1 MFKKLDK
8 LILKAFVWPF
18 IATFFITL
26 FVFMMQ
32 ILWKYI
38 DDLVGKGLD
47 MLTLTK
53 FLIYASATLVTLAM
67 PISIL
72 LSSIMTF
79 GKLGENFE
87 LVAIKSSGISLLRFM
102 RPLFFVSVLLSGVAF
117 LFANYI
123 APVANL
129 KFAVIY
135 HDIYEKSPAFDLKDD
150 VFYNGF
156 QGFSIK
162 VDKKDED
169 KSTLHKVLIYEQSN
183 GVQDNTIISESGKM
197 SVSTDKKFLE
207 FRLENGNRYEEN
219 GTFNSTKNEFINL
232 GFKEYNKLFDLS
244 QLNLQKTS
252 DSLFMNNIRMKTMRQ
267 LNVDLDSLKKVPDS
281 LYRRNKTLL
290 ASYIKYSKFKD
301 SVPSKKE
308 IISIKEKAVSK
319 EITAKETAAAKE
331 TTLLKQTTHTKG
343 KIINKKVKS
352 FDSLIPDSL
361 QTAVFDQTLADVS
374 NTRNVLQMASADY
387 KSQNDDFALHE
398 IEWHKKLSLSIA
410 CLVLFF
416 IGAPLGSIIRKG
428 GLGLPLVM
436 ALLFFMIFYLLNIFG
451 EKFTKDHILI
461 PIIGMWLPVI
471 VLSPVGFF
479 LTYKAMHDSQLF
491 NKEYYYRFFRKVKL
505 SLRGVI
511 GNPFKEN

>member
-8 LILKAFVWPF
+8 LILKAFVGPF

-47 MLTLTK
+47 TPTLIK

-67 PISIL
+67 PIAIL
-72 LSSIMTF
+72 ISSIMTF

-102 RPLFFVSVLLSGVAF
+102 RPLLFVTILLSGVAF

-135 HDIYEKSPAFDLKDD
+135 HDIYEKSPAFDLKDG

-156 QGFSIK
+156 RGYSIK
-162 VDKKDED
+162 VDKKDKD
-169 KSTLHKVLIYEQSN
+169 KSTLHKVLIYEQNN

-197 SVSTDKKFLE
+197 SMSKDKKFLQFE
-207 FRLENGNRYEEN
+207 LENGNSYQEK
-219 GTFNSTKNEFINL
+219 GSFNYQNNEFIDL
-232 GFKEYNKLFDLS
+232 RFREYTKLFDLS

-267 LNVDLDSLKKVPDS
+267 LNVDLDSLKHAPDS
-281 LYRRNKTLL
+281 LYKKNHTEL
-290 ASYIKYSKFKD
+290 ASYVSYSRFKD
-301 SVPSKKE
+301 SSASKKE
-308 IISIKEKAVSK
+308 ITTVKEKVPD
-319 EITAKETAAAKE
+319 
-331 TTLLKQTTHTKG
+331 
-343 KIINKKVKS
+343 KKAS
-352 FDSLIPDSL
+352 TFDALIPDSL
-361 QTAVFDQTLADVS
+361 ESTVFDQTLSQVS
-374 NTRNVLQMASADY
+374 NAHNLLQVLAADY
-387 KSQNDDFALHE
+387 KAQNDDITLHQ
-398 IEWHKKLSLSIA
+398 IEWHKKLAVSIA

-428 GLGLPLVM
+428 GLGMPLVM
-436 ALLFFMIFYLLNIFG
+436 ALLFFMIYYLLNIFG
-451 EKFTKDHILI
+451 EKFTKDHVLI
-461 PIIGMWLPVI
+461 PIVGMWLPVI
-471 VLSPVGFF
+471 ILSPVGFF

-491 NKEYYYRFFRKVKL
+491 NKEYYYRLFKNIRWGFKRL
-505 SLRGVI
+505 EGMFS
-511 GNPFKEN
+511 GNQHA

>member
-8 LILKAFVWPF
+8 LILKAFVGPF

-53 FLIYASATLVTLAM
+53 FLIYASATLVTLAL
-67 PISIL
+67 PIAIL
-72 LSSIMTF
+72 ISSIMTF

-102 RPLFFVSVLLSGVAF
+102 RPLFFVTVFLSGLAF

-129 KFAVIY
+129 KFATIY
-135 HDIYEKSPAFDLKDD
+135 HDIYEKSPAFDLKDG

-156 QGFSIK
+156 RGYAIK
-162 VDKKDED
+162 VDKKEADR
-169 KSTLHKVLIYEQSN
+169 STLHHVLIYEQN
-183 GVQDNTIISESGKM
+183 NNVQDNTIISESGKM
-197 SVSTDKKFLE
+197 SVSDDKKFLQ
-207 FRLENGNRYEEN
+207 FKLDNGNSYQENGN
-219 GTFNSTKNEFINL
+219 FNYKNNEFIDL
-232 GFKEYNKLFDLS
+232 RFKEYTKLFDLS

-252 DSLFMNNIRMKTMRQ
+252 DSLFMNNIKMKTMRQ
-267 LNVDLDSLKKVPDS
+267 LDVDIDSLKKVPDS
-281 LYRRNKTLL
+281 FFKQNNTEL

-301 SVPSKKE
+301 TVATKNEIEDVKK
-308 IISIKEKAVSK
+308 ILP
-319 EITAKETAAAKE
+319 AK
-331 TTLLKQTTHTKG
+331 
-343 KIINKKVKS
+343 KIRT
-352 FDSLIPDSL
+352 FDVLIPDSMA
-361 QTAVFDQTLADVS
+361 TNVFDQTLSEVS
-374 NTRNVLQMASADY
+374 NVRNVLQVASSDY
-387 KSQNDDFALHE
+387 KAQIADFTAHE
-398 IEWHKKLSLSIA
+398 IEWHKKLSVSIA

-428 GLGLPLVM
+428 GLGMPLVM

-451 EKFTKDHILI
+451 EKFTKDHVLI

-491 NKEYYYRFFRKVKL
+491 NKEYYYRFLKNV
-505 SLRGVI
+505 RGSFYRLT
-511 GNPFKEN
+511 GFFKGINTN

>member
-1 MFKKLDK
+1 
-8 LILKAFVWPF
+8 
-18 IATFFITL
+18 
-26 FVFMMQ
+26 MMQ

-47 MLTLTK
+47 ILTLTQ

-72 LSSIMTF
+72 ISSIMTF

-87 LVAIKSSGISLLRFM
+87 LVAIKSSGVSLLRFM
-102 RPLFFVSVLLSGVAF
+102 RPLFFISILLSGVAF
-117 LFANYI
+117 FFANYI

-135 HDIYEKSPAFDLKDD
+135 HDIYEKSPAFDLKDGI
-150 VFYNGF
+150 FYNGF
-156 QGFSIK
+156 SGFSIL
-162 VDKKDED
+162 VNKKDKD
-169 KSTLHKVLIYEQSN
+169 KSTLHDVLIYEQSN
-183 GVQDNTIISESGKM
+183 GIQDNTIISESGKM
-197 SVSTDKKFLE
+197 TMSDDKKFLE
-207 FRLENGNRYEEN
+207 FHLQNGNRYEEK
-219 GTFNSTKNEFINL
+219 GGFNPQKNEFINL

-244 QLNLQKTS
+244 QLNLKKTS

-281 LYRRNKTLL
+281 LFKQNRKGLTM
-290 ASYIKYSKFKD
+290 YIKYSRFKD
-301 SVPSKKE
+301 STVVEPGMEKTVEKIVAKK
-308 IISIKEKAVSK
+308 
-319 EITAKETAAAKE
+319 IT
-331 TTLLKQTTHTKG
+331 
-343 KIINKKVKS
+343 S
-352 FDSLIPDSL
+352 FDALIPDSL
-361 QTAVFDQTLADVS
+361 QTSINNQTLSEIA
-374 NTRNVLQMASADY
+374 NTRNFLEIASSDY
-387 KSQNDDFALHE
+387 KSQRNDTTQHQ

-428 GLGLPLVM
+428 GLGMPLVV

-451 EKFTKDHILI
+451 EKFTKDHVLV

-491 NKEYYYRFFRKVKL
+491 NKEYYYRLINKIKKRTSSIFFSTNER
-505 SLRGVI
+505 
-511 GNPFKEN
+511 

>member
-8 LILKAFVWPF
+8 LILKAFVGPF

-47 MLTLTK
+47 IYTLTK

-67 PISIL
+67 PIAIL
-72 LSSIMTF
+72 ISSIMTF

-102 RPLFFVSVLLSGVAF
+102 RPLFFVTILLSGVAF

-135 HDIYEKSPAFDLKDD
+135 HDIYEKSPAFDLKDG
-150 VFYNGF
+150 VFYDGF
-156 QGFSIK
+156 RGFSIK
-162 VDKKDED
+162 VDKKDKD
-169 KSTLHKVLIYEQSN
+169 RSTLHKVLIYEQTN

-197 SVSTDKKFLE
+197 SVSNDKKFLE
-207 FRLENGNRYEEN
+207 FKLENGNRYQEK
-219 GTFNSTKNEFINL
+219 GSFNYKNNEFIDL
-232 GFKEYNKLFDLS
+232 RFEEYNKLFDLS

-267 LNVDLDSLKKVPDS
+267 LNVDLDSLKHAPDS
-281 LYRRNKTLL
+281 LYKRNHSEM
-290 ASYIKYSKFKD
+290 ASYITYSKFKD
-301 SVPSKKE
+301 STIPKKE
-308 IISIKEKAVSK
+308 IANFKD
-319 EITAKETAAAKE
+319 TM
-331 TTLLKQTTHTKG
+331 QG
-343 KIINKKVKS
+343 KKVNT

-361 QTAVFDQTLADVS
+361 QMTVFQQTLSQVS
-374 NTRNVLQMASADY
+374 NARNLLQVIVADD
-387 KSQNDDFALHE
+387 KAQKDDITQHK
-398 IEWHKKLSLSIA
+398 IEWHKKLSVSIA

-428 GLGLPLVM
+428 GLGMPLVM
-436 ALLFFMIFYLLNIFG
+436 GLLFFMIFYLLNIFG
-451 EKFTKDHILI
+451 EKFTKDHVLI
-461 PIIGMWLPVI
+461 PIVGMWLPVI
-471 VLSPVGFF
+471 ILTPVGFF

-491 NKEYYYRFFRKVKL
+491 NKEYYYRLFKRI
-505 SLRGVI
+505 RGTVNGVTGI
-511 GNPFKEN
+511 FYKKAG